1 LGDVVGSSVSNR
13 RFNTALLAG
22 FAALALLLA
31 GIGTYGVISYGVTQR
46 TFEIGVRIALGADQ
60 RSGMSLVMSE
70 GLWLAALGLGIGL
83 AGSVAAGRAIGAM
96 LVSVSAIDP
105 PTIAGT
111 TILLLAV
118 ALVSC
123 ALPARRALRV
133 NPLEALRG
141 A

>member
-1 LGDVVGSSVSNR
+1 
-13 RFNTALLAG
+13 
-22 FAALALLLA
+22 
-31 GIGTYGVISYGVTQR
+31 
-46 TFEIGVRIALGADQ
+46 
-60 RSGMSLVMSE
+60 MSE
-70 GLWLAALGLGIGL
+70 GMWVALLGLGIGL

-111 TILLLAV
+111 TMLLLAV
-118 ALVSC
+118 ALTSC